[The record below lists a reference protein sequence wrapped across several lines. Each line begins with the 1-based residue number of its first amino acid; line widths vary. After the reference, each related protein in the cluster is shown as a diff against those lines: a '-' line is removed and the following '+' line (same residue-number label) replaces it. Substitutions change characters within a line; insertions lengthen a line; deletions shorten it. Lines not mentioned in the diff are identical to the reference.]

1 MEDRVPVKEPQPD
14 YTGSGGRLR
23 WSAYTGRGGKLFKHQ
38 AIGCDSLRRELC
50 SQDPPRHKP
59 WLVIPRA
66 KLWNLISG

>member
-1 MEDRVPVKEPQPD
+1 MECLHRK
-14 YTGSGGRLR
+14 
-23 WSAYTGRGGKLFKHQ
+23 RGGKFFKHQ

-50 SQDPPRHKP
+50 SQDPQGHKP